1 MHDSCCVFWQVRLPN
16 MELIAKAIQ
25 LKLDFQSETFKCF
38 NFCVHMVFNSDLSV
52 FKQHVLNNN
61 FEMML

>member
-25 LKLDFQSETFKCF
+25 LKLDFQSET
-38 NFCVHMVFNSDLSV
+38 LSV
-52 FKQHVLNNN
+52 LISVYTWSLTLTYLCLNSM
-61 FEMML
+61 F